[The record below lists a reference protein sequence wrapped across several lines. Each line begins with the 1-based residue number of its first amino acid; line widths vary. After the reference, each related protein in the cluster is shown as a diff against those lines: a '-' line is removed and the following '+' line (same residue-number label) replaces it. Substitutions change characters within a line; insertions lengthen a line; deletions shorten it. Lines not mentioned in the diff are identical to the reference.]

1 MVLESQCML
10 KMSSSGS
17 NTGVKMLPPLVNI
30 IVIDDLLHVSSK
42 FIAGSSTPVKCDGH
56 SPALVNSH
64 GGSLAPV
71 NPMGVDRQYSGT
83 GEPPWEFTS
92 AGECPSH
99 LTGVLEPAMTLLLM
113 SARTL
118 ISHRGSS
125 RSRPGLL
132 SGRHADELRPRYCS
146 QLGLG
151 LGCFEVTNLAIYV

>member
-42 FIAGSSTPVKCDGH
+42 FIAGSSTP
-56 SPALVNSH
+56 VNSH